1 MTLRRP
7 WAVRPAG
14 NLLLGALL
22 LGALSVGLLPSTPA
36 SAVDERATIDH
47 ALPTPG
53 KVRLLVSVPGTDPVD
68 YAHVGVRIA
77 GASVGSTTL
86 AASSSTTVQRTS
98 VLAIDTSA
106 SMRGARIVEA
116 KRAATSYLGSVP
128 ANVQVGVVTFDDT
141 VKVLVPPT
149 LDRAAARSA
158 VAGLTLTLNTAL
170 YDGVLGALKA
180 VGPGGTKAGQHKIL
194 VLSDGKD
201 TTSTPIESVTR
212 AIRASGAT
220 VDVVSIQNGDTA
232 NAPLTAMAAA
242 GKGSVY
248 TTANPAALT
257 AAFGREALALSRQ
270 VVVTAVLPAGFDQT
284 SSDVVVTV
292 PTSGQTFTASAYVP
306 VRRATTGTDTKETS
320 GVPQAVDPGAFALSP
335 RIMFGA
341 VGAIGVGLLGIIA
354 GLAIGTRSSPTS
366 DSALSAQIRAY
377 GMNAPTAGGGPRP
390 GTPPALGDQA
400 RQAAEKALANNKDLE
415 ARISKRLDAAGLAL
429 RPSEWLLLRA
439 AITIGGGLFGVLVG
453 AGNLIIGVICIVAA
467 AVGPSLYLRI
477 KRTRRLKAFS
487 TGLAD
492 TLQLMSGS
500 LSAGLSLAQSID
512 TIVKEGAEP
521 ISGEFRRVV
530 VESRLGVT
538 LEDSLEGVGERMD
551 SRDFTWVVM
560 AIRIQREVGGNLA
573 ELLLTVA
580 ATLREREFLRR
591 HVKALSAEGRL
602 SCYILGGLP
611 PGFLLYL
618 SLAKPDYVH
627 PMYTTPIGWILCL
640 GIALLLSVGIVWMA
654 KVAKVDI

>member
-1 MTLRRP
+1 MTVRRP
-7 WAVRPAG
+7 WVTRSAG
-14 NLLLGALL
+14 SLLGALL
-22 LGALSVGLLPSTPA
+22 LGVLSLGLLPTAPV
-36 SAVDERATIDH
+36 SAADERATIDH
-47 ALPTPG
+47 ALPSKG
-53 KVRLLVSVPGTDPVD
+53 KVRLLVTVPGTDAVD
-68 YAHVGVRIA
+68 YAGVEVTI
-77 GASVGSTTL
+77 GGKSVPSSTL
-86 AASSSTTVQRTS
+86 AASSSATVQRTS

-106 SMRGARIVEA
+106 SMRGARIAEA
-116 KRAATSYLGSVP
+116 KKAAATYLGSVP

-170 YDGVLGALKA
+170 YDGVLGALQA
-180 VGPGGTKAGQHKIL
+180 AGPGGTKAGQRKIL

-201 TTSTPIESVTR
+201 TTATPLEKVTD
-212 AIRASGAT
+212 AIRESGAT

-232 NAPLTAMAAA
+232 NAPLTAMAEA

-270 VVVTAVLPAGFDQT
+270 VVVTANLPAGFTKT
-284 SSDVVVTV
+284 SSDVLVTV
-292 PTSGQTFTASAYVP
+292 PTTGRTYTASAYVP
-306 VRRATTGTDTKETS
+306 VRSRAEIDAEKPALAA
-320 GVPQAVDPGAFALSP
+320 PQVVQPGAFALSP
-335 RIMFGA
+335 RIVFGA

-354 GLAIGTRSSPTS
+354 GLAIGTRSTTS
-366 DSALSAQIRAY
+366 DSALNAQIRAY
-377 GMNAPTAGGGPRP
+377 GMNATTPGSGPRP
-390 GTPPALGDQA
+390 NAQPALGDQA
-400 RQAAEKALANNKDLE
+400 RQAAEKALANNKNLE
-415 ARISKRLDAAGLAL
+415 AKISKRLDAAGLAL

-439 AITIGGGLFGVLVG
+439 AITIGGGMVGALIG
-453 AGNLIIGVICIVAA
+453 AGNLIIGVLCFLAA
-467 AVGPSLYLRI
+467 AIGPSIYLKV
-477 KRTRRLKAFS
+477 KRAKRLRAFS

-538 LEDSLEGVGERMD
+538 LEDSLEGVAERME

-580 ATLREREFLRR
+580 ATLREREYLRR

-618 SLAKPDYVH
+618 SLSKPDYVH
-627 PMYTTPIGWILCL
+627 PMYTTPIGWILCTAITVLL
-640 GIALLLSVGIVWMA
+640 GVGVLWMS
-654 KVAKVDI
+654 KLAKVDV